1 MAINTCELHPFR
13 MKELAALNHYL
24 WRYKYRLLVGFV
36 FVALSNYFA
45 IKQPKIVRDTLD
57 KVAETAETY
66 RASGIE
72 GVDGKE
78 LAWLFLQYGA
88 VFLLLSLASGVF
100 MFLMRQTI
108 IVVSRRIEKHLKDDV
123 YDHLQ
128 KLSLSF
134 YRRSNTGDIMA
145 RVTED
150 VAAVRMYLGPGI
162 MYTINFVSNIILV
175 LLVMFSVNVEMTL
188 YVLIPMPVLA
198 ISIYFVN
205 QIIHKRSTLLQ
216 EQMSRISTYVQEMYS
231 GIRVVKAFAAEM
243 KVAKSFEKE
252 SDEYK
257 KRALSLVQVN
267 ALFIPLIIL
276 LIGICNLITIYIGGQ
291 LYIKGTAS
299 AGNIAEFFMYVGR
312 LTWPV
317 AAIGWVTAII
327 QRAAASQKRINYLMQ
342 LQPEVVD
349 GDVIAD
355 GTQGVIEFKNV
366 SFTYPDT
373 GIAGLKNIDLKIEP
387 GQVIGIIGKTG
398 SGKST
403 LANMLLRQYDVDS
416 GEILIDGTD
425 LKDLNLG
432 KYRERI
438 GFVPQDNFLF
448 SDTIQNNVLWGG
460 DEEKGTRK
468 EVEEVTKIAD
478 LFNDIEEFPEGFETV
493 LGERGITLSGGQ
505 KQRLSISRAI
515 FGNPSIL
522 VFDDSFSAVDTST
535 EAAILGALAQYIQ
548 NRTTLLIS
556 HRVSTVKN
564 ADHIIVLE
572 KGEII
577 EQGTHEALIEN
588 HRYYYSLYKK
598 QLLEKE
604 LKTDH

>member
-1 MAINTCELHPFR
+1 

-24 WRYKYRLLVGFV
+24 WRYKYRLLIGFA

-45 IKQPKIVRDTLD
+45 IKQPKIVRETFD
-57 KVAETAETY
+57 KVAETIKIYE
-66 RASGIE
+66 ASGIE

-78 LAWLFLQYGA
+78 LAWLFLQYGG
-88 VFLLLSLASGVF
+88 VFLWFALISAVF

-108 IVVSRRIEKHLKDDV
+108 IVVSRKIEKHLKDDV

-150 VAAVRMYLGPGI
+150 VSAVRMYLGPGI

-188 YVLIPMPVLA
+188 YVLVPMPILA
-198 ISIYFVN
+198 VSIYFVN

-243 KVAKSFEKE
+243 KVAKSFENE
-252 SDEYK
+252 SEEYK

-291 LYIKGTAS
+291 LYIKGAAS

-327 QRAAASQKRINYLMQ
+327 QRAAASQKRINYLMK
-342 LQPEVVD
+342 LQPEIVGGELVPAETK
-349 GDVIAD
+349 GA
-355 GTQGVIEFKNV
+355 IEFQNV

-373 GIAGLKNIDLKIEP
+373 GIKGLKNIDLKIEP
-387 GQVIGIIGKTG
+387 GQMVGIIGKTG

-403 LANMLLRQYDVDS
+403 LANILMRQYDVDS
-416 GEILIDGTD
+416 GEILIDGNGLKNLD
-425 LKDLNLG
+425 LG
-432 KYRERI
+432 EYRARI

-478 LFNDIEEFPEGFETV
+478 LFNDIEGFPEGFETV

-515 FGNPSIL
+515 FGDPSIL

-535 EAAILGALAQYIQ
+535 EAAILGALSQYIQ

-604 LKTDH
+604 LKTDN

>member
-1 MAINTCELHPFR
+1 

-24 WRYKYRLLVGFV
+24 WRYKYRLLIGVA

-45 IKQPKIVRDTLD
+45 IKQPKIVRDTFD
-57 KVAETAETY
+57 KVAETASAYE
-66 RASGIE
+66 ASGME

-78 LAWLFLQYGA
+78 LAWLFLQYGGL
-88 VFLLLSLASGVF
+88 FLLLSVISGLF

-108 IVVSRRIEKHLKDDV
+108 IVVSRKIEKHLKDDV

-134 YRRSNTGDIMA
+134 YRKSNTGDIMA

-175 LLVMFSVNVEMTL
+175 LLVMFSVNVKMTL

-198 ISIYFVN
+198 VSIYFVN

-243 KVAKSFEKE
+243 KVAKSFEQE
-252 SDEYK
+252 SEEYK

-276 LIGICNLITIYIGGQ
+276 LIGVCNLITIYIGGQ
-291 LYIKGTAS
+291 LYIQGDAS

-327 QRAAASQKRINYLMQ
+327 QRAAASQKRINYLMK
-342 LQPEVVD
+342 LEPEIVSGEKVMAQTA
-349 GDVIAD
+349 G
-355 GTQGVIEFKNV
+355 GVEFKNV

-373 GIAGLKNIDLKIEP
+373 GIKGLQNINLKIEP

-403 LANMLLRQYDVDS
+403 LANILLRQYDVDK
-416 GEILIDGTD
+416 GEVLVDGIN
-425 LKDLNLG
+425 LKDLDLG
-432 KYRERI
+432 TYRERI

-448 SDTIQNNVLWGG
+448 SDTIKNNVLWGG
-460 DEEKGTRK
+460 DEEKGTQDQ
-468 EVEEVTKIAD
+468 VDEVTKIAD
-478 LFNDIEEFPEGFETV
+478 LFDDIQDFPEGFKTI

-515 FGNPSIL
+515 FGNPGIL

-535 EAAILGALAQYIQ
+535 EAAILGALGKYIE
-548 NRTTLLIS
+548 NRTTVLIS

-564 ADHIIVLE
+564 ADYIIVLD
-572 KGEII
+572 KGAII
-577 EQGTHEALIEN
+577 EEGTHEALIEN

-604 LKTDH
+604 LKS